1 MRREVVLAM
10 GCTEPVAVAL
20 AVAKA
25 RETLGFL
32 PNQVKVLLS
41 RNIFKNAMG
50 VGIPGTG
57 MIGLPIAIAM
67 GLVAGKSERQLEVL
81 DLKEEEVQASKQWL
95 EEHQHD
101 ITIALKDTPEKLYVE
116 CLCQG
121 QGHQA
126 LATIAQQHT
135 HFVHIEKDGQVLLDR
150 PLTPNH
156 EQAKDGSPKLS
167 ARKVYQFATETPIE
181 ELEFILDTIPYNVAA
196 SDEGMKGHGLST
208 GKILL
213 RNAGCDIVHNIVAKT
228 VAAADARMD
237 GCTKPVYSNSGSG
250 NQGITCTLA
259 VYEYALRKGIDK
271 EKMTR
276 ALIMSHLYS
285 IYIKQGIGR
294 LSALCGIVNASIG
307 VAASICYLQNGSFDQ
322 ICYTIKNMINTLAG
336 MACDGAKPS
345 CALKITTG
353 LYSAFV
359 SSELALNDKVVENT
373 DGLAEND
380 IDRSIANI
388 GRLGFEGMNETD
400 EVILD
405 IMTHKQS

>member
-1 MRREVVLAM
+1 
-10 GCTEPVAVAL
+10 
-20 AVAKA
+20 
-25 RETLGFL
+25 
-32 PNQVKVLLS
+32 
-41 RNIFKNAMG
+41 
-50 VGIPGTG
+50 
-57 MIGLPIAIAM
+57 
-67 GLVAGKSERQLEVL
+67 
-81 DLKEEEVQASKQWL
+81 
-95 EEHQHD
+95 
-101 ITIALKDTPEKLYVE
+101 
-116 CLCQG
+116 
-121 QGHQA
+121 
-126 LATIAQQHT
+126 
-135 HFVHIEKDGQVLLDR
+135 
-150 PLTPNH
+150 
-156 EQAKDGSPKLS
+156 
-167 ARKVYQFATETPIE
+167 
-181 ELEFILDTIPYNVAA
+181 
-196 SDEGMKGHGLST
+196 
-208 GKILL
+208 
-213 RNAGCDIVHNIVAKT
+213 
-228 VAAADARMD
+228 
-237 GCTKPVYSNSGSG
+237 
-250 NQGITCTLA
+250 
-259 VYEYALRKGIDK
+259 
-271 EKMTR
+271 MTR

-307 VAASICYLQNGSFDQ
+307 VAASICYLQNGSFEQ